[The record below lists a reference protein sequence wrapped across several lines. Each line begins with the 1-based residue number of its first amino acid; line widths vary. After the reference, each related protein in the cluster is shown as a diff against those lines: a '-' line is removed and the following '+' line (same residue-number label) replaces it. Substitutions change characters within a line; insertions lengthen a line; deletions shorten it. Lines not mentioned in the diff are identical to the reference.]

1 MRLGSKSIK
10 GSFDVCRSGRFLFYT
25 KNKMVFVKM
34 RKWQIPTKEKTWCHH
49 FLLFV
54 NVSNPMHKGANTNRL
69 SQNRSAGD
77 RFQSKGGPFS
87 DVWSFVQFDHL
98 LFGGGLSCVLF
109 GCYLFQLGSHTKLHQ
124 TTQLSRSKSNVSVVS
139 DV

>member
-34 RKWQIPTKEKTWCHH
+34 RKLQIPTKEKTWCHH

-77 RFQSKGGPFS
+77 RFQSKGGLS
-87 DVWSFVQFDHL
+87 VTCGL
-98 LFGGGLSCVLF
+98 LSNSTIFCLGVDYLVSC
-109 GCYLFQLGSHTKLHQ
+109 
-124 TTQLSRSKSNVSVVS
+124 SVVICFS
-139 DV
+139 WVVTQSCTKQLNYLAASLMSL